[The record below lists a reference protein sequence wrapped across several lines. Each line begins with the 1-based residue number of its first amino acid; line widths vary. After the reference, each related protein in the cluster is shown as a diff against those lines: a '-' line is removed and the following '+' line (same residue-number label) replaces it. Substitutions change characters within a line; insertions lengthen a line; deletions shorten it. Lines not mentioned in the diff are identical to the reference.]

1 MENLDS
7 LLREMEAFAADNHVN
22 IINSR
27 GRHVLLEVVQEVK
40 PHRVLELG
48 TAIGYSAILIA
59 HNGAPDVQI
68 TSMELIE
75 KRLEASAHFIA
86 RSPYADRIKVIP
98 GDAGES
104 VANLPPDAKFDFVYI
119 DAAKGQYPDYFRKVY
134 PHLTEDAVVLADNV
148 LFRGYVEH
156 EAGVPR
162 RMRTIAKRLREYI
175 DMVTNHPEFDT
186 VIRKDGDGLAVSRR
200 HKI

>member
-59 HNGAPDVQI
+59 HNGAPDIQI